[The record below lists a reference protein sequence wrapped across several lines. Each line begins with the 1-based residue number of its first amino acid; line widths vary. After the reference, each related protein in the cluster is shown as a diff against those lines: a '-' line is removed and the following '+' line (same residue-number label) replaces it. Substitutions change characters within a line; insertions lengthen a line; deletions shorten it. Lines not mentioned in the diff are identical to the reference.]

1 MESIRGMGQVWR
13 GETSGD
19 PTAVVARRMIA
30 SLLDAVLIS
39 VVVLIVYRD
48 GIATFTDDDK
58 IIWNQSALLAASVLF
73 IVNHVFLAGTRGFS
87 LGKAIVG
94 LRIVR
99 RSDGGLPGLL
109 GAAGRTVPWIIPIPV
124 IPFLELGVMIT
135 TKGHRRIGDR
145 IGRTLVVDRGDAGV
159 VLAVPGLPDP
169 PGPPVMPEQ
178 INPIE
183 G

>member
-1 MESIRGMGQVWR
+1 MENVRGMGQIGR
-13 GETSGD
+13 GGTSGD
-19 PTAVVARRMIA
+19 PTAVVARRMLA

-48 GIATFTDDDK
+48 GIATFTDDQ

-99 RSDGGLPGLL
+99 HSDGGLPGLL

-145 IGRTLVVDRGDAGV
+145 IGRTLVVDRGDAGM

-169 PGPPVMPEQ
+169 PDPPVMPEQ